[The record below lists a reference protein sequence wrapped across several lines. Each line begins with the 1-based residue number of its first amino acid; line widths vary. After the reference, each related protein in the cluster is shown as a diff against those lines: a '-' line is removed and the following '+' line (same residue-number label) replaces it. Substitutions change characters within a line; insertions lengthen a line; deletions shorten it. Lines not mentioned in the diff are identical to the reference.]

1 MCGICG
7 KYYFE
12 PVEDEAL
19 APLIQGMCDSMVH
32 RGPDE
37 EGFYIQKGIGLGHRR
52 LSIIDLSTGKQPIG
66 NEDRSVIVVFNGE
79 IYNYKHLRDIL
90 QAKGH
95 VFQTRSDTEVIVHA
109 YEEYGEEFLGNLR
122 GMFAIALW
130 DNKTRTLI
138 IARDRLGIKPLYFSV
153 SGKWILFASE
163 IKAILKDPELRDIE
177 VNTEAIDSFLR
188 FDFIPGQETI
198 FKKVRRLLPGW
209 YLKVRNGS
217 VQETQY
223 WDLKYGSRYYDCS
236 FPDLTHSLD
245 SLLRETIRE
254 HMLSD
259 VPVGF
264 LLSGG
269 IDSTALLSYAIHE
282 TDKDISS
289 FTIGFDAPDCVDE
302 RETARIAARRF
313 GTRHHEMTFGF
324 SEFKEFLPEYIH
336 YMEEPVCEPPAIALY
351 YISKYASDHVKVLI
365 SGEGGDEAFAGYPNY
380 RNYDIAHRIGNALG
394 PLRNPLSKIIRN
406 VLGNDRNARFRKYGS
421 IFGKELKDFY
431 YSRTS
436 GPLSFFNEDYAS
448 IYSPEMAEV
457 HRNNAVFNGFMDRYN
472 MNNGHMTFIDKMLY
486 IDSKTWLPDDLL
498 IKADKITMANSVE
511 LRVPFLDHKV
521 MEFAANIPSKYK
533 VHGKTTKYILKK
545 TLSGVIPEELIHR
558 KKAGF
563 PVPYGKWLRNEMYDF
578 SKEILLDDRATRRG
592 YFDKKGLE
600 KIVEE
605 NKSGGMYSKEIFSLL
620 VLELWH
626 RRFSD
631 SSETGG
637 TMR

>member
-12 PVEDEAL
+12 PAGDDTL
-19 APLIQGMCDSMVH
+19 AILIKGMCDSMVH

-37 EGFYIQKGIGLGHRR
+37 EGFYIRKGIGLGHRR
-52 LSIIDLSTGKQPIG
+52 LSIIDLSTGKQPIC
-66 NEDRSVIVVFNGE
+66 NEDGSVIVVFNGE
-79 IYNYKHLRDIL
+79 IYNYKNLREIL

-95 VFQTRSDTEVIVHA
+95 VFKTRSDTEVIVHA

-130 DNKTRTLI
+130 DEKTRTLI

-153 SGKWILFASE
+153 AENWILFASE
-163 IKAILKDPELRDIE
+163 IKAILKDPEFKDIE
-177 VNTEAIDSFLR
+177 INTEAIDSFLR
-188 FDFIPGQETI
+188 IDFIPGQETI
-198 FKKVRRLLPGW
+198 FKKIRRLLPGW
-209 YLKVRNGS
+209 YLKVRNGC

-223 WDLKYGSRYYDCS
+223 WDLNYGSRYYDYS
-236 FPDLTHSLD
+236 FQDLMHTLD

-282 TDKDISS
+282 TNKDISS
-289 FTIGFDAPDCVDE
+289 FTIGFDNQDFVDE
-302 RETARIAARRF
+302 RETARIAARKF

-336 YMEEPVCEPPAIALY
+336 HMEEPVCEPPAIALY

-380 RNYDIAHRIGNALG
+380 RNYDLAHRIGNALG
-394 PLRNPLSKIIRN
+394 PLRNPLSKAIRN
-406 VLGNDRNARFRKYGS
+406 RLENNCNTRYRKYGS
-421 IFGKELKDFY
+421 IFGKELKDYY

-436 GPLSFFNEDYAS
+436 GPWSFFNENYDS
-448 IYSPEMAEV
+448 IYSPKMAEV
-457 HRNNAVFNGFMDRYN
+457 HRTNSVVNGFMDKYN
-472 MNNGHMTFIDKMLY
+472 TNNSHMTFIDRMLY

-521 MEFAANIPSKYK
+521 MEFAANIPSRYK
-533 VHGKTTKYILKK
+533 VHGKTTKYMLKK
-545 TLSGVIPEELIHR
+545 TLSGIIPEELIHR

-578 SKEILLDDRATRRG
+578 SKEILLDDQAIKRG
-592 YFDKKGLE
+592 YFNKKVLE
-600 KIVEE
+600 NMVKE
-605 NKSGGMYSKEIFSLL
+605 NRSGGVYSKEIFSLL

-626 RRFSD
+626 RRFAD
-631 SSETGG
+631 SSVTGG
-637 TMR
+637 KVR

>member
-1 MCGICG
+1 VCGICG
-7 KYYFE
+7 KYYFV
-12 PVEDEAL
+12 PVVDKNL
-19 APLIQGMCDSMVH
+19 APLIKGMCDSMYH
-32 RGPDE
+32 RGPDD
-37 EGFYIQKGIGLGHRR
+37 EGFYIQEGIGLGHRR
-52 LSIIDLSTGKQPIG
+52 LSIIDLGTGKQPIY
-66 NEDRSVIVVFNGE
+66 NEDGSVVVIFNGE
-79 IYNYKHLRDIL
+79 IYNYKDLREIL

-95 VFQTRSDTEVIVHA
+95 VFKTGSDTEVIVHA
-109 YEEYGEEFLGNLR
+109 YEEYGDEFLAHLR

-130 DNKTRTLI
+130 DKKTRTLI

-153 SGKWILFASE
+153 FEKMILFASE
-163 IKAILKDPELRDIE
+163 IKAILKNPEFKDIE
-177 VNTEAIDSFLR
+177 VNKEAIDSFLR

-198 FKKVRRLLPGW
+198 FKKIRRLLPGW
-209 YLKVRNGS
+209 YLKVRNGY
-217 VQETQY
+217 VQEIQY
-223 WDLKYGSRYYDCS
+223 WDLKYGSRYHDYS
-236 FPDLTHSLD
+236 FQDLTHSLD

-259 VPVGF
+259 VPIGF

-269 IDSTALLSYAIHE
+269 IDSTALLSYAINE
-282 TDKDISS
+282 TNKDISS
-289 FTIGFDAPDCVDE
+289 FTIGFDGQDFVDE
-302 RETARIAARRF
+302 RKTARIAARKF

-324 SEFKEFLPEYIH
+324 SEFKEFLPEYIYH
-336 YMEEPVCEPPAIALY
+336 MEEPVCEPPAIALY
-351 YISKYASDHVKVLI
+351 YISKYASEHVKVLI

-380 RNYDIAHRIGNALG
+380 RNYNIVNRINKALG
-394 PLRNPLSKIIRN
+394 PLRNPLAKIIRN
-406 VLGNDRNARFRKYGS
+406 ILEKYPNNRYRKYGS
-421 IFGKELKDFY
+421 IFGKDLNDYY

-436 GPLSFFNEDYAS
+436 GPLSYFNENYAS
-448 IYSPEMAEV
+448 IYSQNMSEV
-457 HRNNAVFNGFMDRYN
+457 HRDNFIFKGFMDKYN
-472 MNNGHMTFIDKMLY
+472 KNNNHMTFIDKMLY

-545 TLSGVIPEELIHR
+545 TLSGIIPKELIHR

-578 SKEILLDDRATRRG
+578 SREILLDDQATRRG
-592 YFDKKGLE
+592 YFDKKELE
-600 KIVEE
+600 NMVKE
-605 NKSGGMYSKEIFSLL
+605 NKSSGVYSKEIFSLL

-626 RRFSD
+626 RRFLD
-631 SSETGG
+631 SPVTEG